1 MVTVADLRVDHLAI
15 ALQHAQP
22 ETWPVP
28 AQFTPERRWFCR
40 IFGPESSGPES
51 SGPDTSGGPDGGQD
65 ERGFVVGLLTWLP
78 GQHTE
83 LHDHGG
89 SAGAFTVVAGSLTEE
104 TVDASGLRRAE
115 LGTGAG
121 RRFGAHHVHRIR
133 NNGDVPAISVHVY
146 GPALRIMTRYD
157 LAGGK
162 LVPTG
167 VDRAG
172 VQW

>member
-15 ALQHAQP
+15 ALQHARP

-28 AQFTPERRWFCR
+28 AQFTPERRWFHR
-40 IFGPESSGPES
+40 I
-51 SGPDTSGGPDGGQD
+51 SGPDGPGED
-65 ERGFVVGLLTWLP
+65 RAGFEVWLLTWLP

-104 TVDASGLRRAE
+104 TVGANGLHGVE
-115 LGTGAG
+115 LGAGAG

-157 LAGGK
+157 LEDGK

-167 VDRAG
+167 VDQAG

>member
-15 ALQHAQP
+15 ALQHARP
-22 ETWPVP
+22 EMWPVP
-28 AQFTPERRWFCR
+28 ARFTPERRWFCR
-40 IFGPESSGPES
+40 VA
-51 SGPDTSGGPDGGQD
+51 GPDGSREGGD
-65 ERGFVVGLLTWLP
+65 GFEVWLLTWLP

-89 SAGAFTVVAGSLTEE
+89 SAGAFTVVTGSLTEE
-104 TVDASGLRRAE
+104 TVDADGRLHGVE
-115 LGTGAG
+115 LHAGAG

-157 LAGGK
+157 LEGGM